1 LIVSGS
7 NDRKIKV
14 WSASRGECIR
24 TLAGHDMLVRALFFD
39 PATGR
44 LVSASYD
51 RSVKVWDLNTG
62 ELITEFKNSHV
73 SHIFDV
79 KFDAR
84 RIVRLVFRPFL
95 SCPSLT
101 LVQYFA
107 RPEDCGARFL
117 RGVGHSYV
125 RLNAPLLGDWISR
138 TISHSQQPIP
148 QTHTNTRTHTVI
160 PHLGPPV
167 HLSSFAFGWTWF
179 NLFLQSRISQ
189 PFLLCFS
196 FSHVS
201 RLLSFLFLFTS
212 PIPPPS
218 PFVLFSNVNIL
229 LSGHQSICI
238 IFQTSQTLKRH
249 EHLSQTVEYKMTL
262 SVVSHEFHP
271 THAR

>member
-1 LIVSGS
+1 
-7 NDRKIKV
+7 
-14 WSASRGECIR
+14 
-24 TLAGHDMLVRALFFD
+24 MLVRALFFD

-117 RGVGHSYV
+117 RGVGHSHV

-138 TISHSQQPIP
+138 TISVPQQPIP
-148 QTHTNTRTHTVI
+148 QTHEHTRTHTVI

-189 PFLLCFS
+189 PFCCAFR
-196 FSHVS
+196 F
-201 RLLSFLFLFTS
+201 RTS
-212 PIPPPS
+212 PSSFVPLPLPLPYPPPS
-218 PFVLFSNVNIL
+218 PFVLFS
-229 LSGHQSICI
+229 SISCCLAI
-238 IFQTSQTLKRH
+238 NPSASSPKPPKL
-249 EHLSQTVEYKMTL
+249 
-262 SVVSHEFHP
+262 
-271 THAR
+271 